1 MGSGEDTRTL
11 IWPAV
16 RADAKEAARLNSPPL
31 VRGKETAMTTH
42 EMFERNQQL
51 STEFDLYLLD
61 HPEVADQIPD
71 GALVV
76 FVPAFDKELA
86 RRNRALA
93 RKSRAPGQPVV
104 YVQVARMGASRVGRP
119 DVESGVSAARRGSA
133 GCDPLCVA
141 QRGAPQTNP
150 DPVRRIHAHLYP
162 QARSL
167 ARCSNGRSERKC
179 SPRSS

>member
-1 MGSGEDTRTL
+1 
-11 IWPAV
+11 
-16 RADAKEAARLNSPPL
+16 
-31 VRGKETAMTTH
+31 MTTH

-93 RKSRAPGQPVV
+93 RKSRAPGQSVV
-104 YVQVARMGASRVGRP
+104 YVQVARMGASRLDG
-119 DVESGVSAARRGSA
+119 
-133 GCDPLCVA
+133 LTLKVA
-141 QRGAPQTNP
+141 
-150 DPVRRIHAHLYP
+150 
-162 QARSL
+162 
-167 ARCSNGRSERKC
+167 
-179 SPRSS
+179 